1 MRAIDPFQEI
11 KLTGNYRFGDIEDL
25 NSLEEFV
32 LKEFAGTTPG
42 NAKLKLKKMQEVKNI
57 LAGFDKN
64 YPELLLKSKKSLL
77 QTNELIKYLPGFDVP
92 NAHEMTITPEYL
104 ETIYQSVLYR
114 QISLLALIN
123 KTEDLLA
130 GL

>member
-1 MRAIDPFQEI
+1 MRAIDPFKEMKQG
-11 KLTGNYRFGDIEDL
+11 GNFRIGDIEDL

-32 LKEFAGTTPG
+32 LKEFAGATSG
-42 NAKLKLKKMQEVKNI
+42 NVKLKLKKMREVNNM
-57 LAGFDKN
+57 LVEFDKN
-64 YPELLLKSKKSLL
+64 YPELLLKSKKDLL
-77 QTNELIKYLPGFDVP
+77 QTNELIKYLPGFDAP